1 MVKQERRRL
10 LLSVVPED
18 DTDQLNT
25 HMQESFA
32 DFLENRDSGE
42 ESKAS
47 KSNNT
52 SNNDNSQESDSSSD
66 DSMLMIM
73 GNDADDD
80 SIINLMPAHKRFFPS
95 NIRRKTYLN
104 GRENKLDGF
113 EDYKLYISLL
123 MMELKI
129 LLLPVYLRSLQNQQ
143 KPHQMNWSRNV
154 RPSIGI

>member
-1 MVKQERRRL
+1 MVKQERKRQ

-47 KSNNT
+47 KSNNTRCLT

-95 NIRRKTYLN
+95 NIRR
-104 GRENKLDGF
+104 
-113 EDYKLYISLL
+113 
-123 MMELKI
+123 
-129 LLLPVYLRSLQNQQ
+129 
-143 KPHQMNWSRNV
+143 
-154 RPSIGI
+154 